1 MIEELAEKIH
11 AQLWE
16 PWAKSI
22 ISSENISQERVDRWN
37 MECFKPYSEL
47 SEEMKELDRQMV
59 YKLLPNLLANSY
71 LNDRKAIDRLK
82 KEYLEHSSLI
92 IGFDFDETIYDFH
105 KTGLELQPVIDLL
118 IKCSNLGFT
127 MCLNSINDRIGFKD
141 SYTKQLGIKV
151 EYVNSSPVFK
161 DMGKPYFNIFLDD
174 RAGLSASY
182 NILLTTLKELNL
194 YEEVL

>member
-1 MIEELAEKIH
+1 MIEELSERIH
-11 AQLWE
+11 EQLWM
-16 PWAKSI
+16 PWAKI
-22 ISSENISQERVDRWN
+22 LLESENLSKERVNRWTN
-37 MECFKPYSEL
+37 ECFKPYNEL
-47 SEEMKELDRQMV
+47 SEDMKELDRIMV
-59 YKLLPNLLANSY
+59 RKILPNFIDNNSY
-71 LNDRKAIDRLK
+71 LNDRKAINRLK
-82 KEYLEHSSLI
+82 NEYLEHRNLI

-127 MCLNSINDRIGFKD
+127 MCLNSINDRIDFKED
-141 SYTKQLGIKV
+141 YTDRLGIRV
-151 EYVNSSPVFK
+151 DYVNSSPVFK

-194 YEEVL
+194 YED

>member
-1 MIEELAEKIH
+1 MIEEIASKIH
-11 AQLWE
+11 SELWG
-16 PWAKSI
+16 PWAKTMI
-22 ISSENISQERVDRWN
+22 NTEKLSQERIDRWN
-37 MECFKPYSEL
+37 KECFKPYSEL

-59 YKLLPNLLANSY
+59 YKLLPSLQFNSY

-82 KEYLEHSSLI
+82 REYQEHNNLI

-105 KTGLELQPVIDLL
+105 KTGLDLQPVIDLL
-118 IKCSNLGFT
+118 IKCSELGFV

-151 EYVNSSPVFK
+151 DYINDSPVFK

-194 YEEVL
+194 YEN

>member
-1 MIEELAEKIH
+1 M
-11 AQLWE
+11 
-16 PWAKSI
+16 
-22 ISSENISQERVDRWN
+22 
-37 MECFKPYSEL
+37 
-47 SEEMKELDRQMV
+47 
-59 YKLLPNLLANSY
+59 NSY

-82 KEYLEHSSLI
+82 KEYLEHKSLI

-118 IKCSNLGFT
+118 IKCSELGFI
-127 MCLNSINDRIGFKD
+127 MCLNSINDRIEFKED
-141 SYTKQLGIKV
+141 YTDKLGIRV
-151 EYVNSSPVFK
+151 DCINSSPVFK

-194 YEEVL
+194 YED